1 VRRAQS
7 ARIEHD
13 AVKAAL
19 LAFGMLLA
27 APARAGDAEKARPK
41 ANIEETEFVRPA
53 TERSFY
59 GWQILLVGGLGGAL
73 TAASMALPDRPIGGL
88 PATAGFTVGLPIYVF
103 GGPVIHWM
111 HGHFTEGL
119 LSFGANIAIP
129 FAAGIAAM
137 GTLPDRH
144 TVGFARGA
152 AVGALVVPVLDALI
166 LGWEDVPTEVMT
178 QGVGS
183 SIGVALSPAIEVQP
197 QGRVVL
203 GLRAVF

>member
-1 VRRAQS
+1 
-7 ARIEHD
+7 
-13 AVKAAL
+13 
-19 LAFGMLLA
+19 MLLA
-27 APARAGDAEKARPK
+27 VHARAGDAEKAVPK
-41 ANIEETEFVRPA
+41 ASAEETEVVRPA

-73 TAASMALPDRPIGGL
+73 TAASMALPDRPMGSL

-103 GGPVIHWM
+103 GGPVVHWT

-129 FAAGIAAM
+129 FTVGMVAM
-137 GTLPDRH
+137 GTQPDRH
-144 TVGFARGA
+144 TVGFVRGA
-152 AVGALVVPVLDALI
+152 AVGALIVPVLDALI
-166 LGWEDVPTEVMT
+166 LGWEDVRTDVMT
-178 QGVGS
+178 PGVGG
-183 SIGVALSPAIEVQP
+183 SIKVALSPAIEVHP

>member
-1 VRRAQS
+1 
-7 ARIEHD
+7 
-13 AVKAAL
+13 
-19 LAFGMLLA
+19 MLLA
-27 APARAGDAEKARPK
+27 VHARASDAEKTVPK
-41 ANIEETEFVRPA
+41 ASTEETEVVRPA
-53 TERSFY
+53 AERSFY

-103 GGPVIHWM
+103 GGPVIHWT

-129 FAAGIAAM
+129 FAAGLATM
-137 GTLPDRH
+137 GTLPERH
-144 TVGFARGA
+144 TVGFVRGA

-166 LGWEDVPTEVMT
+166 LGWEDVPAEVMT
-178 QGVGS
+178 PGVGG
-183 SIGVALSPAIEVQP
+183 SIKVALSPAIEVHP